1 MKRLIIDRVEGK
13 YAICEDKD
21 KRSFA
26 IEVQELPED
35 AVPSA
40 VLDISDEGEL
50 TVNKEE
56 TQRRKDRILEK
67 QRKAFQ
73 A

>member
-35 AVPSA
+35 AVPGA